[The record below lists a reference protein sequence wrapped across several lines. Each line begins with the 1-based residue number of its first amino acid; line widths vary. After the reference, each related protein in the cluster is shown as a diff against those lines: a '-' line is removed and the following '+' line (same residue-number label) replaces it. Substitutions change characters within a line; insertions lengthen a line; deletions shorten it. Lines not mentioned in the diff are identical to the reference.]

1 MVEKKVGGIIETPFQ
16 DSALAPL
23 VPGLLYYSDSVLT
36 DDYYIKNV
44 FVWGNGEWTCSG
56 EHFMYVCGEVEEGD
70 YLTTSKIRGA
80 AIVTDKKELA
90 FAVVTKGRAPAPDM
104 PFPVIGGCYATFL

>member
-1 MVEKKVGGIIETPFQ
+1 MVEKKVGGIINTPFK
-16 DSALAPL
+16 DDVMAPL
-23 VPGLLYYSDSVLT
+23 VPGLLYYGNSILT

-44 FVWGNGEWTCSG
+44 YVWSDGEWSNSG

-80 AIVTDKKELA
+80 ATVTDIKELA

-104 PFPVIGGCYATFL
+104 PFSVVGGCYATFL